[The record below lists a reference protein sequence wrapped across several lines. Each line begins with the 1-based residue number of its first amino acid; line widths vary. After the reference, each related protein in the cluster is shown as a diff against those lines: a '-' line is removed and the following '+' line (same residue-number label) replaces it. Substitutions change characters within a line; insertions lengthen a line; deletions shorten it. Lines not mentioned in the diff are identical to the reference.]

1 MSDLAAGSPGSEAA
15 AMPDQ
20 DALPPVTEVCV
31 ASMILIV
38 IGGIY
43 MASHLP
49 HSAPLALPIVV
60 LVGSAALIGWNALSL
75 ARVREFSWT
84 SFWLVA
90 RWSVLAYV
98 VIAGMLAYVFLR
110 DGTRGT
116 QLVLVMLMLIAYAVN
131 IPLLLAFSVARYQS
145 PDR

>member
-1 MSDLAAGSPGSEAA
+1 MSDLTASGPPVE
-15 AMPDQ
+15 MPDQ
-20 DALPPVTEVCV
+20 DTLPPVAEVCV

-49 HSAPLALPIVV
+49 HSAPVALPIVV
-60 LVGSAALIGWNALSL
+60 LIGSAALIGWNVFSLS
-75 ARVREFSWT
+75 RVREFSWT
-84 SFWLVA
+84 NFWLVA
-90 RWSVLAYV
+90 RWALVAYV
-98 VIAGMLAYVFLR
+98 VIAGMLEYVFLR

-116 QLVLVMLMLIAYAVN
+116 QLVLVTLMLAAYAVN
-131 IPLLLAFSVARYQS
+131 IPLLLAFSVARYQP

>member
-1 MSDLAAGSPGSEAA
+1 MSDVTAGGQPVE
-15 AMPDQ
+15 MPDQ
-20 DALPPVTEVCV
+20 DALPRVAEVCV

-60 LVGSAALIGWNALSL
+60 LVGSAVLIGWNVLSL
-75 ARVREFSWT
+75 SRLREFSWT
-84 SFWLVA
+84 NFWLVA
-90 RWSVLAYV
+90 RWALVAYA
-98 VIAGMLAYVFLR
+98 VIAGMLEYVFLR
-110 DGTRGT
+110 DGTRST
-116 QLVLVMLMLIAYAVN
+116 QLVLVTLMLAAYAVN
-131 IPLLLAFSVARYQS
+131 IPLLLAFSVARYQP

>member
-1 MSDLAAGSPGSEAA
+1 MSDLTAGTSEHVE
-15 AMPDQ
+15 MPDQ
-20 DALPPVTEVCV
+20 GALPPVTEVCV

-49 HSAPLALPIVV
+49 HSAPVALPIVV
-60 LVGSAALIGWNALSL
+60 LIGSAALIGWNVLSL
-75 ARVREFSWT
+75 SRVREFSWT
-84 SFWLVA
+84 NFWLVA
-90 RWSVLAYV
+90 RWALVAYV
-98 VIAGMLAYVFLR
+98 VIAGMLEYVFLR

-116 QLVLVMLMLIAYAVN
+116 QLVLVTLMLAAYAVN
-131 IPLLLAFSVARYQS
+131 IPLLLAFSVARYQP

>member
-1 MSDLAAGSPGSEAA
+1 MSELTAGAERP

-20 DALPPVTEVCV
+20 DSLPPVTEVAV

-49 HSAPLALPIVV
+49 RHAPAALPIIV
-60 LVGSAALIGWNALSL
+60 LAGSVALIGWNALALSRL
-75 ARVREFSWT
+75 PEFSWS

-90 RWSVLAYV
+90 RWALVAYV
-98 VIAGMLAYVFLR
+98 VIAGMLEYVFLR
-110 DGTRGT
+110 DGTRGS
-116 QLVLVMLMLIAYAVN
+116 QLVLVTLMLITYAVN
-131 IPLLLAFSVARYQS
+131 IPLLLAFSVARYQP
-145 PDR
+145 PDG

>member
-1 MSDLAAGSPGSEAA
+1 MTDLSALEAEPR

-20 DALPPVTEVCV
+20 DSLPPVNEVAV

-49 HSAPLALPIVV
+49 HRAPMALPIVV
-60 LVGSAALIGWNALSL
+60 LIGSAALIGWNAFSLS
-75 ARVREFSWT
+75 RVREFSWS
-84 SFWLVA
+84 SFWMVG
-90 RWSVLAYV
+90 RWALLAYA
-98 VIAGMLAYVFLR
+98 VIAGMLLYVFVL
-110 DGTRGT
+110 DGTRGS
-116 QLVLVMLMLIAYAVN
+116 QLVLVTLMLLAYAVN
-131 IPLLLAFSVARYQS
+131 VPLLLAFGVARYQP

>member
-1 MSDLAAGSPGSEAA
+1 MSEMTAGAARPD
-15 AMPDQ
+15 MPDQ
-20 DALPPVTEVCV
+20 ESLPPVTEVAV

-49 HSAPLALPIVV
+49 HHAPVMLPIIV

-75 ARVREFSWT
+75 SRVRDFSWST
-84 SFWLVA
+84 FWLVG
-90 RWSVLAYV
+90 RWAVIAYI
-98 VIAGMLAYVFLR
+98 VIAGMLLYVFLK
-110 DGTRGT
+110 DGTRGS
-116 QLVLVMLMLIAYAVN
+116 QLILVMLMLITYAINV
-131 IPLLLAFSVARYQS
+131 PLLLAFGTARYQP